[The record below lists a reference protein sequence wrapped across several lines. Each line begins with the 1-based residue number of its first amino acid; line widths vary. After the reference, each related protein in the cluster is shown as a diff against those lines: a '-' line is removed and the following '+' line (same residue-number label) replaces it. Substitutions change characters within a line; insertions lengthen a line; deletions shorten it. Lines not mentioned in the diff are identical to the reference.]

1 MKQAA
6 LLFGAG
12 LLVGAVAM
20 YLMAGDDA
28 ELRTTASTVLAAP
41 DAPRAEPSSAP
52 SPAIDFLEL
61 VTGSI
66 DVGER
71 ATLYRLVAEADRTM
85 LDSLVTQVA
94 ALPKI
99 ASRALALE
107 LLLTRYG
114 ELDAPAA
121 ATLARKLQ
129 LEAAVVAPLFTSWAR
144 RDSSAALRALGD
156 LPAPTART
164 IGVALLDVFGN
175 DDLGII
181 RVLGA
186 APQLDAD
193 RFRVEAAIAKAATEP
208 EAAVEDALRLPASKS
223 QAALAG
229 IAAAWVKADP
239 HGALAQVDYI
249 DDVELRNA
257 FKSNLFRTWASI
269 DTDAMLAYLVD
280 LSPEE
285 QDEALRVGAVQS
297 SVAMLE
303 PARAL
308 EAAESLA
315 GEFGTML
322 RRSALLSLARDD
334 PLTALRHVEALP
346 PGVER
351 DQLMT
356 VIAQSYGRA
365 DPTAAIAW
373 AQSLSPQLLT
383 SVMMGVARAD
393 PERAMEIVTA
403 LPGAQE
409 QQRLMQA
416 LVMNSA
422 LTSAQTAALA
432 DRLLAQQNRGAAL
445 QMLASAWATR
455 APEDALNWLLAN
467 RSRTTSRSIAQ
478 AGMNLART
486 NPTAAVGY
494 LERIP
499 NELRANWISA
509 VAEGYAQQDAR
520 AAANWVTQHRGEAG
534 YDAAV
539 AAVAA
544 RTAQQDPVG
553 AARLFDSVDVT
564 QAPDAPGSART
575 IAATWARQDPQA
587 AAAWAHSLA
596 HDDTAVGAVSAVA
609 NQWVSRDA
617 AAARNWAMSLPRD
630 AARDAALV
638 QVLGA
643 TAGTP
648 GADAVLV
655 DAFSSSAAQQ
665 RGLNEAV
672 RIIAARDT
680 DVARQLADQY
690 ITDPG
695 TRQAAERFIEQG
707 ANSPVFFRPPPRVA
721 TPTR

>member
-1 MKQAA
+1 
-6 LLFGAG
+6 
-12 LLVGAVAM
+12 
-20 YLMAGDDA
+20 
-28 ELRTTASTVLAAP
+28 
-41 DAPRAEPSSAP
+41 
-52 SPAIDFLEL
+52 
-61 VTGSI
+61 
-66 DVGER
+66 
-71 ATLYRLVAEADRTM
+71 
-85 LDSLVTQVA
+85 
-94 ALPKI
+94 
-99 ASRALALE
+99 
-107 LLLTRYG
+107 
-114 ELDAPAA
+114 
-121 ATLARKLQ
+121 
-129 LEAAVVAPLFTSWAR
+129 
-144 RDSSAALRALGD
+144 
-156 LPAPTART
+156 
-164 IGVALLDVFGN
+164 
-175 DDLGII
+175 
-181 RVLGA
+181 
-186 APQLDAD
+186 
-193 RFRVEAAIAKAATEP
+193 
-208 EAAVEDALRLPASKS
+208 
-223 QAALAG
+223 
-229 IAAAWVKADP
+229 
-239 HGALAQVDYI
+239 
-249 DDVELRNA
+249 
-257 FKSNLFRTWASI
+257 
-269 DTDAMLAYLVD
+269 
-280 LSPEE
+280 
-285 QDEALRVGAVQS
+285 
-297 SVAMLE
+297 
-303 PARAL
+303 
-308 EAAESLA
+308 
-315 GEFGTML
+315 
-322 RRSALLSLARDD
+322 
-334 PLTALRHVEALP
+334 
-346 PGVER
+346 
-351 DQLMT
+351 
-356 VIAQSYGRA
+356 
-365 DPTAAIAW
+365 
-373 AQSLSPQLLT
+373 
-383 SVMMGVARAD
+383 
-393 PERAMEIVTA
+393 
-403 LPGAQE
+403 
-409 QQRLMQA
+409 
-416 LVMNSA
+416 MNSA

-596 HDDTAVGAVSAVA
+596 HDDTAVGAISAVA

-672 RIIAARDT
+672 RIIAARDA

-707 ANSPVFFRPPPRVA
+707 ANNTILFRPPPRVA
-721 TPTR
+721 PPTR